1 METTKEVGGTHY
13 ELLKMQ
19 PVELIVKCKL
29 TFIQGNMLKY
39 ISRYKNKNG
48 AEDIRKCIHYAQLAT
63 RYGDTAG
70 YKLPLAQAYMYC
82 RANNLTNKQKGIITS
97 IFQEDYYHVVKQC
110 LKLIKTEYPDE
121 Y

>member
-1 METTKEVGGTHY
+1 MEIYKEIGGTHY
-13 ELLKMQ
+13 EALKVQ
-19 PVELIVKCKL
+19 PIDLIMKCNL
-29 TFIQGNMLKY
+29 TFTQGNMVKY

-63 RYGDTAG
+63 KYGDRGPA
-70 YKLPLAQAYMYC
+70 KPIAQVYLYC
-82 RANNLTNKQKGIITS
+82 KANNLTVKQKGIILS

-110 LKLIKTEYPDE
+110 LKLLKQEYPEE